1 MFMIHPKESKLCTAP
16 NLVTVGLIPGKKNKK
31 KQQKKLLICCDIGKS
46 FALNHGIL
54 TL

>member
-1 MFMIHPKESKLCTAP
+1 MFMVHPKESKLCTAP
-16 NLVTVGLIPGKKNKK
+16 NLVTVGLIPSKK
-31 KQQKKLLICCDIGKS
+31 KKKKLLICCDIGKS

>member
-16 NLVTVGLIPGKKNKK
+16 NLVTVGLIPGKKKNTKK
-31 KQQKKLLICCDIGKS
+31 NLLICCDIGKS

>member
-1 MFMIHPKESKLCTAP
+1 MFMVHPKESKLCTAP
-16 NLVTVGLIPGKKNKK
+16 NLVTVGLIPSKKNKT
-31 KQQKKLLICCDIGKS
+31 KLLICCDIGKS